1 MSLVFACPVFGQ
13 SIQTEPLAKQQQGDA
28 TNRQQEKKIGNE
40 GSNESSQNEKADESI
55 RFPITIY
62 GPQQKLEIDPV
73 DPPAALVA
81 QTWGGIYRGDDK
93 PEIPPWDIVGQ
104 LQMYSRSGRI
114 LWTIPCRTIANKG
127 AETIVVD
134 AKRQRIY
141 VGEEYYS
148 RKISSQISAFDYSG
162 NRLWTVDLQNFN
174 FFTACNSLKVDPKTG
189 NLWVS
194 RGKPETLV
202 FDSQGKMIKAIPVE
216 SLAMTYDHKTGS
228 FWLYASDLFRFSS
241 DFKMLSRSKS
251 DGYVEASKFY
261 SILIDDDGTVWT
273 SKDAL
278 QGPIKIRQYSSKG
291 KLLRELEPRYVNWMK
306 DGLRIKPWDEGK
318 LILFNQY
325 RFQNHM
331 IFDKKTEEFKRY
343 AGWSSAPLKANL
355 VEKSK
360 SAIWCIGE
368 EGVSATDF
376 NSKEIFSQKPL
387 TVEDW
392 KKEKKVRMEQLNL
405 LSKELAQTDPRL
417 KRAQKIVADWSEFI
431 EGYGHAEK
439 EAEEFFR
446 GFSLHIIRN

>member
-40 GSNESSQNEKADESI
+40 GSNESSQKEKADES
-55 RFPITIY
+55 FPITIY
-62 GPQQKLEIDPV
+62 GPQQKLEIDPA

-81 QTWGGIYRGDDK
+81 QTWGGIYRRDDK

-104 LQMYSRSGRI
+104 LQMYSRSGRV
-114 LWTIPCRTIANKG
+114 LWTVPCRTIAKSG
-127 AETIVVD
+127 AGTIVVD

-141 VGEEYYS
+141 VGEEPNY
-148 RKISSQISAFDYSG
+148 RLKISSQISAFDYSG
-162 NRLWTVDLQNFN
+162 NRLWAVDLQNFK
-174 FFTACNSLKVDPKTG
+174 FSTTCNSLKVDPKTG

-194 RGKPETLV
+194 RGKSETLV
-202 FDSQGKMIKAIPVE
+202 FDSQGKMIKSIPVE
-216 SLAMTYDHKTGS
+216 SLAMAYDHKTGS
-228 FWLYASDLFRFSS
+228 FWMYASDLFRFSS

-273 SKDAL
+273 SKAPL

-291 KLLRELEPRYVNWMK
+291 KLLRELEPKYVNWMK

-325 RFQNHM
+325 RFQNYM

-343 AGWSSAPLKANL
+343 AGWLSAPLKANL

-360 SAIWCIGE
+360 SAIWCISE
-368 EGVSATDF
+368 EGVSATDLE
-376 NSKEIFSQKPL
+376 SKEIFSQKVF
-387 TVEDW
+387 TAGEW
-392 KKEKKVRMEQLNL
+392 EKEREMRSKQLEF
-405 LSKELAQTDPRL
+405 LSKELPETAPAV
-417 KRAQKIVADWSEFI
+417 KRARKVVADWSEFI
-431 EGYGHAEK
+431 EGYGDAEK
-439 EAEEFFR
+439 ESKEFYREF
-446 GFSLHIIRN
+446 GLHIIRN

>member
-40 GSNESSQNEKADESI
+40 GSNESSQKEKADES
-55 RFPITIY
+55 FPITIY
-62 GPQQKLEIDPV
+62 GPQQKLEIDPA

-81 QTWGGIYRGDDK
+81 QSWGGIYRGDDK

-127 AETIVVD
+127 AGTIVVD

-141 VGEEYYS
+141 VGEELNYS
-148 RKISSQISAFDYSG
+148 LKISSQISAFDYSG
-162 NRLWTVDLQNFN
+162 NRLWTVDLQNFK
-174 FFTACNSLKVDPKTG
+174 FWTTCNSLKVDPKTG

-194 RGKPETLV
+194 RGKSETLV
-202 FDSQGKMIKAIPVE
+202 FDSQGKMIKSIPVE
-216 SLAMTYDHKTGS
+216 SLAMAYDHKTGS

-251 DGYVEASKFY
+251 DGYVEASEFY

-273 SKDAL
+273 SKDPL
-278 QGPIKIRQYSSKG
+278 QGPIKIRRYSSTG
-291 KLLRELEPRYVNWMK
+291 NLLREIKFLLHSLGNGW
-306 DGLRIKPWDEGK
+306 RIKPWGEGK
-318 LILFNQY
+318 LILFNHY
-325 RFQNHM
+325 RFKSDL
-331 IFDKKTEEFKRY
+331 IFDKKTESFSRY
-343 AGWSSAPLKANL
+343 AAGMHL

-360 SAIWCIGE
+360 SAIWCISE

-392 KKEKKVRMEQLNL
+392 KKEMKMRQEQLNL
-405 LSKELAQTDPRL
+405 LSKELAQTDPSL
-417 KRAQKIVADWSEFI
+417 KRARKVIADWSEFI
-431 EGYGHAEK
+431 EGYGDAEK

>member
-13 SIQTEPLAKQQQGDA
+13 SIQTEPLAKQQQGEEP
-28 TNRQQEKKIGNE
+28 NRQEENQSGQRAE
-40 GSNESSQNEKADESI
+40 ADDSD
-55 RFPITIY
+55 FLPITIY
-62 GPQQKLEIDPV
+62 GRQQKLEIDPA

-81 QTWGGIYRGDDK
+81 QSWGGIYRGDDK
-93 PEIPPWDIVGQ
+93 PEIPLWDIVGQ

-127 AETIVVD
+127 AGTIVVD

-141 VGEEYYS
+141 VGEELNYS
-148 RKISSQISAFDYSG
+148 LKISSQISAFDYSG
-162 NRLWTVDLQNFN
+162 NRLWTVDLQNFK
-174 FFTACNSLKVDPKTG
+174 FWTTCNSLKVDPKTG

-194 RGKPETLV
+194 RGKSETLV
-202 FDSQGKMIKAIPVE
+202 FDSQGKMIKSIPVE
-216 SLAMTYDHKTGS
+216 SLAMAYDHKTGS
-228 FWLYASDLFRFSS
+228 FWMYGSDLFRFSS

-360 SAIWCIGE
+360 SAIWCISE

-431 EGYGHAEK
+431 EGYGEAEK
-439 EAEEFFR
+439 ESKEITR